1 MSGWTILLAG
11 AGLWFLVE
19 GALVAL
25 APDTVRRI
33 TRLISD
39 TPPRELIFAGLDAA
53 ALGALL
59 LTIAVTTA

>member
-11 AGLWFLVE
+11 AGLWLLVE

-33 TRLISD
+33 TRLISE
-39 TPPRELIFAGLDAA
+39 TPPRELILFGLGAA

-59 LTIAVTTA
+59 LTIAVNAA

>member
-1 MSGWTILLAG
+1 VSGWTILLAG

-39 TPPRELIFAGLDAA
+39 TPPRELIFAGLGAA

>member
-11 AGLWFLVE
+11 AGLWLLVE

-33 TRLISD
+33 TRLISE
-39 TPPRELIFAGLDAA
+39 TPPRELILSGLGAA

-59 LTIAVTTA
+59 LTIAVNAA